1 MRHFLDIGELGPD
14 ELEAILDLSGRA
26 ATDPVLSGRG
36 VALLFEK
43 PSARTRSATEM
54 AVVQLGGHPLYMR
67 PEEVGMG
74 KRESVEDVTRTL
86 ACYHALVG
94 ARVFAHETLERMAA
108 LDAVPIFNLLSDAAH
123 PMQAIGDLLTM
134 RSELS
139 VLEGRAIAFVGDS
152 NNVARSLAVAAGLA
166 GMTFRVASPSGYG
179 FTSTD
184 VDAILLAGGSVEIC
198 DSPREAVQDAD
209 VVYTD
214 TWVSMGDEGEIEARD
229 NAFASY
235 QVDAQMMSAAGEK
248 AIFLHCL
255 PAKRGKEVT
264 DEVLDGPQSRVWI
277 QAENRMHAARGLLTW
292 LHEVNR

>member
-1 MRHFLDIGELGPD
+1 MRHFLDVGDLGTD

-26 ATDPVLSGRG
+26 GADPVLGGAG

-54 AVVQLGGHPLYMR
+54 AIVQLGGHPLYIR
-67 PEEVGMG
+67 PEEVGLDR
-74 KRESVEDVTRTL
+74 RESVEDVTRTL
-86 ACYHALVG
+86 ACYHAMVG

-108 LDAVPIFNLLSDAAH
+108 LDALPVFNLLSDLAH

-139 VLEGRAIAFVGDS
+139 VLEGRTIAYVGDA
-152 NNVARSLAVAAGLA
+152 NNVARSLAMAAGLA
-166 GMTFRVASPSGYG
+166 GMTFRLASPGGYG
-179 FTSTD
+179 FTPAD
-184 VDAILLAGGSVEIC
+184 VDAILLGGGSIEVF
-198 DSPREAVQDAD
+198 DSPHAAVEDAD

-214 TWVSMGDEGEIEARD
+214 TWVSMGDEEEMEARD
-229 NAFASY
+229 RAFASY
-235 QVDAQMMSAAGEK
+235 QVDSRMMAAAGEK
-248 AIFLHCL
+248 AMFLHCL

-264 DEVLDGPQSRVWI
+264 DEVLDGPQSRVWA